1 MRRRWGFRGWA
12 IVWAVL
18 QFALPTVAT
27 FADARLERESVSG
40 PASHVESS
48 SDASCHRVHPTE
60 CALCQVVSRAATLS
74 AHGDSCPAVVNV
86 IEQVVIAERPWRA
99 LAGSA
104 RLGSARAPPLS

>member
-1 MRRRWGFRGWA
+1 MRGRWGFRGWA

-18 QFALPTVAT
+18 QFALPTVAS
-27 FADARLERESVSG
+27 FADARLERESVTG
-40 PASHVESS
+40 PVSHVESS
-48 SDASCHRVHPTE
+48 SDAACHRVHPAE

-74 AHGDSCPAVVNV
+74 AHGDACPAVVNV
-86 IEQVVIAERPWRA
+86 IEQAVIAERPWRA

>member
-18 QFALPTVAT
+18 QFALPTAAA
-27 FADARLERESVSG
+27 FADARLERESVTARG
-40 PASHVESS
+40 SHAESR

-60 CALCQVVSRAATLS
+60 CALCQVVSRAS
-74 AHGDSCPAVVNV
+74 APSVQGHSCPAIVSV

-104 RLGSARAPPLS
+104 RLALARAPPLS